1 MGPHIP
7 TTVAVLPDLV
17 IVATSQHQAY
27 SFYVLLCSRGAVSCI
42 QVVVAIGA
50 MFTIIIDI
58 QVLLVLLQAMLRIVV
73 IASMSTPS

>member
-1 MGPHIP
+1 MGPHVP

-42 QVVVAIGA
+42 QVVAIGA
-50 MFTIIIDI
+50 IFTIIIDI